1 MTGLSRR
8 SSRFESCRSRSKIPL
23 LTREFRAVGPVRR
36 VRGTERLDGDSPVR
50 RKEKPPLCG
59 GFMELAGLEPA
70 TSWVRSRIRGFDLRE
85 WYPRIC
91 LFSREFRLTL
101 YSSDTPFP
109 PITVPGRVAYGLL
122 ALLPERAT
130 TQAQPTAP
138 RLDVAAVHPGSP
150 RTSSGMP
157 SSGSSSHTQKA
168 QNAAPQPRS
177 RVHSGGGIWTISPTA
192 APSD

>member
-1 MTGLSRR
+1 
-8 SSRFESCRSRSKIPL
+8 
-23 LTREFRAVGPVRR
+23 
-36 VRGTERLDGDSPVR
+36 
-50 RKEKPPLCG
+50 
-59 GFMELAGLEPA
+59 MELAGLEPA

-91 LFSREFRLTL
+91 LFSRECRLTL

-138 RLDVAAVHPGSP
+138 RMDVAAVHPGSP

-177 RVHSGGGIWTISPTA
+177 RVHSGGGIWTHFPDRGAFRLIEVRPLL
-192 APSD
+192 